1 MSAAHNM
8 GGCLL
13 FYFLNRIVLERGAA
27 DMTAF
32 ERLTLLIAIINLT
45 IASVALLLKLFVLLV
60 RFLDDRYK
68 KE

>member
-1 MSAAHNM
+1 
-8 GGCLL
+8 
-13 FYFLNRIVLERGAA
+13 
-27 DMTAF
+27 MTAF